1 MLKFSGLSCLLQDI
15 VIVKDTDALR
25 LLVRITS
32 EITCS
37 EESDHFVGSERE
49 TLVLNRSGRE
59 PATALGL

>member
-1 MLKFSGLSCLLQDI
+1 
-15 VIVKDTDALR
+15 VIFKDTDALR

-32 EITCS
+32 EITYS

-49 TLVLNRSGRE
+49 TLILNRSGRE